1 MSKKIFKTW
10 FGICDFEVTQ
20 SFKTVDAAA
29 KQMSPGPA
37 AVYKVY
43 SDRVRLNFA
52 RVKEES
58 YDDNK
63 SLAGSPVASKSSGE
77 TKKVSKHENNET

>member
-10 FGICDFEVTQ
+10 FGICDFEITQ

-29 KQMSPGPA
+29 KQISPGPA

-52 RVKEES
+52 RVKQES
-58 YDDNK
+58 YDDE

>member
-37 AVYKVY
+37 AIYKVN
-43 SDRVRLNFA
+43 SDRVHLNFA

-58 YDDNK
+58 YDDK